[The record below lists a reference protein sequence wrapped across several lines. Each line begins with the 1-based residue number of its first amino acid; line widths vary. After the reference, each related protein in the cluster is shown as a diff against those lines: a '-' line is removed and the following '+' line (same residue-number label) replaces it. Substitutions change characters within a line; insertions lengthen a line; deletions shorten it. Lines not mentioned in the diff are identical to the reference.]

1 MIRRLRGPA
10 LGLTGLLLLSAP
22 ATGQGVNRV
31 RQSVLN
37 QVVPAADRFESASG
51 TPPVRKAFKGDSL
64 IAYVFM
70 NTDLPPP
77 VFGYAGPIET
87 VIGMTP
93 DGTLTGVRVTEY
105 HETYMRTRGDFLH
118 TPGFQE
124 QFTGKS
130 VGDPYRVREDVDG
143 ISRVT
148 ISVRAMARGV
158 RQSARQVAAAYMR
171 MPTPSE
177 EPVEDLTSLT
187 WFDMRARGLAPRF
200 EVNDPSR
207 ETPLGVS
214 VMHLETEALG
224 RYLVGD
230 LYNYMQRAT
239 EERGA
244 VDDMLLY
251 VVDGS
256 TPRLETEQ
264 GWSIEQDGKT
274 FVVPSGDAQM
284 LGAPWEGIL
293 LGETSMVGIIMLS
306 AGDVDV
312 SRPMSVHYDGGAD
325 LGTYVV
331 EYTSERAKEVMA
343 EAAAEAASAEA
354 LAVAAAMPVETE
366 PADDAAPAPT
376 AVPSAVSASSP
387 SPAETT
393 AQTATIGPDP
403 RAAFS
408 DLDIYDLDEEPEQSV
423 LERLLA
429 DASWARMSWI
439 ALVLGLATL
448 AFFTKKAVLRWV
460 SLGATFVVLGYVD
473 GGFLSV
479 SHITSAIWVGPSVFL
494 NDLALLVM
502 ITFTIVTVIFFGR
515 IFCGYLC
522 PFGALQDFIDAIIPK
537 RFQRELPRNIHRVA
551 LKAKYGILAIIV
563 LPALMG
569 SETSLYQYFEPF
581 GTVFS
586 IGPSRL
592 LWTIAGA
599 ILLSSA
605 IVPRFYCRYMCP
617 LGAALAIGS
626 VVSLNRIKRVEQCG
640 YCKVCEQ
647 KCPTGAIDKE
657 RVDFKECVRCNVCEI
672 ELIQKAGVCRHDME
686 AIRPR
691 LVQLKARTPAGL
703 ADVVPRTRQT

>member
-1 MIRRLRGPA
+1 
-10 LGLTGLLLLSAP
+10 
-22 ATGQGVNRV
+22 VNRV

-37 QVVPAADRFESASG
+37 QVVPGADRFDTASG
-51 TPPVRKAFKGDSL
+51 SPPVRRAFKGDSL
-64 IAYVFM
+64 IAFVFM

-124 QFTGKS
+124 QFSGKS

-143 ISRVT
+143 LSRVT

-171 MPTPSE
+171 MPAPSDQ
-177 EPVEDLTSLT
+177 PLEDLTSLT
-187 WFDMRARGLAPRF
+187 WFEMRARGVAPRF
-200 EVNDPSR
+200 EVNDPGR
-207 ETPLGVS
+207 DTPLGVS
-214 VMHLETEALG
+214 VMHLETEALA

-230 LYNYMQRAT
+230 LYNYMERAT

-244 VDDMLLY
+244 VDEMLFY

-256 TPRLETEQ
+256 RPRLETEQ

-274 FVVPSGDAQM
+274 FVVPTGDVRM

-293 LGETSMVGIIMLS
+293 QGETSMVGIIMLS
-306 AGDVDV
+306 SGDVDV
-312 SRPMSVHYDGGAD
+312 SRPMAVHYDGGAE
-325 LGTYVV
+325 LGSNVV

-343 EAAAEAASAEA
+343 EAAAEAAAAEA
-354 LAVAAAMPVETE
+354 LAVAAAR
-366 PADDAAPAPT
+366 
-376 AVPSAVSASSP
+376 
-387 SPAETT
+387 PAETSPATDAAVTGPASATT
-393 AQTATIGPDP
+393 AVESVAAQQPSEAQVATIGPDP

-408 DLDIYDLDEEPEQSV
+408 DLDIYDLKEEPRQPV

-429 DASWARMSWI
+429 DASWGRMSWI
-439 ALVLGLATL
+439 ALVLGLAML
-448 AFFTKKAVLRWV
+448 AFLTKEAALRWV
-460 SLGATFVVLGYVD
+460 SLGATFVILGYVD

-494 NDLALLVM
+494 GDLALLLM
-502 ITFTIVTVIFFGR
+502 ITFTILTVIFVGR
-515 IFCGYLC
+515 VFCGYLC
-522 PFGALQDFIDAIIPK
+522 PFGALQDFIDAVVPK
-537 RFQRELPRNIHRVA
+537 RFQKELPRNVHRVA

-563 LPALMG
+563 LPALFG

-617 LGAALAIGS
+617 LGAALALGS
-626 VVSLNRIKRVEQCG
+626 VVSLNRIRRVEQCE

-647 KCPTGAIDKE
+647 KCPTGAIDGPK
-657 RVDFKECVRCNVCEI
+657 VDFKECVRCNVCEI
-672 ELIQKAGVCRHDME
+672 ELIEKAGVCRHDME
-686 AIRPR
+686 LIRPR
-691 LVQLKARTPAGL
+691 LVQLKTRAPAGL
-703 ADVVPRTRQT
+703 ADLVVRSPLP

>member
-1 MIRRLRGPA
+1 MIRRLRGPVLA
-10 LGLTGLLLLSAP
+10 LTALLLLSAP

-37 QVVPAADRFESASG
+37 QVVPGADRFDSASG

-77 VFGYAGPIET
+77 IFGYAGPIET

-124 QFTGKS
+124 QFSGKS
-130 VGDPYRVREDVDG
+130 VGDAYQVREDVDG

-171 MPTPSE
+171 MPAPTD
-177 EPVEDLTSLT
+177 EPVEDLTSLN
-187 WFDMRARGLAPRF
+187 WFAMRARGVAPRF
-200 EVNDPSR
+200 EVNDSSR
-207 ETPLGVS
+207 DTPLGVS

-230 LYNYMQRAT
+230 LYNYMQRAA
-239 EERGA
+239 EERGG
-244 VDDMLLY
+244 VDEMLLY
-251 VVDGS
+251 VVDGVR
-256 TPRLETEQ
+256 PRLETEQ

-274 FVVPSGDAQM
+274 FVVPSGDVRM

-293 LGETSMVGIIMLS
+293 QGETSMVGVILLS
-306 AGDVDV
+306 ADDVDV
-312 SRPMSVHYDGGAD
+312 SRPMTVHYDGGSE
-325 LGTYVV
+325 LGTYMV

-354 LAVAAAMPVETE
+354 LEAAAAAPVETASA
-366 PADDAAPAPT
+366 PDADASQPVSATAAPAD
-376 AVPSAVSASSP
+376 AASG
-387 SPAETT
+387 PAE
-393 AQTATIGPDP
+393 AQATTIGPDP

-408 DLDIYDLDEEPEQSV
+408 DLDIYELEETQQSV

-439 ALVLGLATL
+439 ALVIGLAVL
-448 AFFTKKAVLRWV
+448 AFFTKKAALRWV
-460 SLGATFVVLGYVD
+460 SLAATFIVLGYVD

-479 SHITSAIWVGPSVFL
+479 SHITAAIWVGPSVFL
-494 NDLALLVM
+494 GDLALLVM
-502 ITFTIVTVIFFGR
+502 ITFTIVAVIFFGR

-522 PFGALQDFIDAIIPK
+522 PFGALQDFIDAIVPK
-537 RFQRELPRNIHRVA
+537 RFQKELPRNVHRVA

-617 LGAALAIGS
+617 LGAALALGS
-626 VVSLNRIKRVEQCG
+626 VVSLNRIRRVEQCG

-647 KCPTGAIDKE
+647 KCPTGAIDGAK
-657 RVDFKECVRCNVCEI
+657 VDFKECVRCNVCEI
-672 ELIQKAGVCRHDME
+672 ELIQKTGVCRHDME

-691 LVQLKARTPAGL
+691 LVQLKTRTPAGL
-703 ADVVPRTRQT
+703 ADVAVRSRQP

>member
-1 MIRRLRGPA
+1 MIRRLRGPLLA
-10 LGLTGLLLLSAP
+10 FTALLLASAP

-37 QVVPAADRFESASG
+37 QVVPGADRFDSASG
-51 TPPVRKAFKGDSL
+51 SPPVRRAFKGDSL

-118 TPGFQE
+118 TPGFEE

-207 ETPLGVS
+207 DSPLGIS

-239 EERGA
+239 EERGG

-251 VVDGS
+251 VVDGT

-264 GWSIEQDGKT
+264 GWSIEQDGKR
-274 FVVPSGDAQM
+274 FVVPTGDVRM

-293 LGETSMVGIIMLS
+293 LGETSMVGIIMLGS
-306 AGDVDV
+306 GDVDI

-331 EYTSERAKEVMA
+331 AYTSERAKEVMA
-343 EAAAEAASAEA
+343 EAAAVAASAEA
-354 LAVAAAMPVETE
+354 LAVAAATPVETTT
-366 PADDAAPAPT
+366 AADAASTAPAT
-376 AVPSAVSASSP
+376 TSAEDA
-387 SPAETT
+387 AE
-393 AQTATIGPDP
+393 AQATTIGPDP

-408 DLDIYDLDEEPEQSV
+408 DLDIYELDDGPEQSA

-429 DASWARMSWI
+429 DASWGRMSWI
-439 ALVLGLATL
+439 ALVIGLALL
-448 AFFTKKAVLRWV
+448 AFFTKKAALRWV
-460 SLGATFVVLGYVD
+460 SLAATFIVLGYVD

-479 SHITSAIWVGPSVFL
+479 SHITAAIWVGPSVFL
-494 NDLALLVM
+494 GDLALLVM
-502 ITFTIVTVIFFGR
+502 ITFTIVAVIFFGR

-522 PFGALQDFIDAIIPK
+522 PFGALQDFIDAIVPK
-537 RFQRELPRNIHRVA
+537 RFQKELPRNIHRVA
-551 LKAKYGILAIIV
+551 FKAKYGILAIIV

-657 RVDFKECVRCNVCEI
+657 KVDFKECVRCNVCEI

-691 LVQLKARTPAGL
+691 LVQLKTRTPAGL
-703 ADVVPRTRQT
+703 ADVAVRGRQP